1 MRANIGKPVTRNR
14 RELIIPQQGVLD
26 RGRFK
31 VLPITPRAA
40 KPPGWRLGSGFDG
53 ITLEPSEMIRPRI
66 SRKQRFGP
74 ARTHR
79 FPDHSI
85 SKLDF
90 STGQSSPRHFVGERG
105 TQKRQKSH
113 CGPEETSDLDP
124 TSRLGTPVQ
133 LMGALEGGLAQRAAM
148 IGGQAASEQAVD
160 ATAPMHPPNENCSS
174 GAAFPSHHD
183 GTVEEPTQ
191 VHQCQRRNLDAIQ
204 KIREPSK
211 SERNGWLKRKRVH
224 FAVAGEDEGRLSVL
238 ARTNLPSMEA
248 DKGGKVGEIAWTDI

>member
-14 RELIIPQQGVLD
+14 GELIIPQQGVLD

-31 VLPITPRAA
+31 VLPITPRAT

-53 ITLEPSEMIRPRI
+53 ITLEPLGMIRPRI
-66 SRKQRFGP
+66 SRKQDFGP

-79 FPDHSI
+79 FPDQSV

-113 CGPEETSDLDP
+113 CSPEETSDLEP

-191 VHQCQRRNLDAIQ
+191 VHQCQRRNLDASQ
-204 KIREPSK
+204 EIREPSK

-224 FAVAGEDEGRLSVL
+224 FAVADEDEGQISVL
-238 ARTNLPSMEA
+238 ARTNFPSMEA
-248 DKGGKVGEIAWTDI
+248 DIGKEVGEIAWTDI